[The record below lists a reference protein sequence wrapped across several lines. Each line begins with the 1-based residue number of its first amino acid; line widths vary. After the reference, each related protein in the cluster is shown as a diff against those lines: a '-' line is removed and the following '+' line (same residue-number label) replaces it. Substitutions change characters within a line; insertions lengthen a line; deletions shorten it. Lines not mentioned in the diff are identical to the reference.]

1 MGIQEKEI
9 IGLFREMQTERHGAK
24 VTIEGLAVLTAA
36 RLLKRAME
44 KCTIEICGSIEQ
56 TGTGP
61 ELSFNLSQARA
72 ILEMDL
78 IAYSEGQGPEAQ
90 DHDGWDEMVT
100 LAEAMTGEKAIRV
113 QSNVDCE
120 VEARR
125 KTDAETRRSRMG
137 EAQREVR
144 QDLADMG
151 E

>member
-1 MGIQEKEI
+1 MGIQEQEI
-9 IGLFREMQTERHGAK
+9 IDLFREMQTERHGAK

-72 ILEMDL
+72 ILEMDI

-90 DHDGWDEMVT
+90 DHEGWDAMVE

-113 QSNVDCE
+113 QSLE
-120 VEARR
+120 QKARHQ
-125 KTDAETRRSRMG
+125 DAAETRRSRMG

-144 QDLADMG
+144 QDLAEMG